1 MIKKNIILGVI
12 CLGVAGAM
20 ALVIAQGGDEAKD
33 RQERL
38 KPVTFYDQ
46 EKNMPSFEVAKEYTY
61 YAQENSVSSSLTSI
75 RNLEAIEDDFLTPYV
90 KTLNQRIGSNNW
102 NNQMLKD
109 GYRAN
114 KESASYWHYVWAY
127 ASYFALKKEVHLNK
141 SIDFDYV
148 FDGSI
153 DCSSQTKTQVYLH
166 EKTEMYN
173 FQPTFNL
180 KRYMDEPANYFVF
193 FAKSSIGIIDAET
206 TFSLI
211 KKDNNQY
218 IRYNFVF
225 DNTYYHSTNLPTLY
239 LGYFDTFLDKDGNA
253 FDVNLLKNT
262 TMIGLSYQK
271 KVQETLALQAGCDV
285 MPEDNGED
293 DQLEEFMKLYDIML
307 PFATWNKKAK

>member
-20 ALVIAQGGDEAKD
+20 ALVITQGGDEARD

-46 EKNMPSFEVAKEYTY
+46 EKDMPSFEVAEEYTY
-61 YAQENSVSSSLTSI
+61 YAQDNSVSSSLTSI
-75 RNLEAIEDDFLTPYV
+75 RDLETFEDDFLTPYV
-90 KTLNQRIGSNNW
+90 NDLNQRIGSDW
-102 NNQMLKD
+102 KVQTLKD

-193 FAKSSIGIIDAET
+193 FAKSSIGTIDAET

-271 KVQETLALQAGCDV
+271 KAQETLTSQSSYDV
-285 MPEDNGED
+285 MSADND

>member
-20 ALVIAQGGDEAKD
+20 ALVITQGGDEARD

-46 EKNMPSFEVAKEYTY
+46 EKDMPSFEVAEEYTY
-61 YAQENSVSSSLTSI
+61 YAQDNSVSSSLTSI
-75 RNLEAIEDDFLTPYV
+75 RDLETFEDDFLTPYV
-90 KTLNQRIGSNNW
+90 NDLNQRIGSDW
-102 NNQMLKD
+102 KVQTLKD
-109 GYRAN
+109 DYRAN
-114 KESASYWHYVWAY
+114 KEGASYWNYVWAY
-127 ASYFALKKEVHLNK
+127 ASYFALKKEVHLNR
-141 SIDFDYV
+141 SVDFDYV
-148 FDGSI
+148 FDGII

-166 EKTEMYN
+166 EKTEAYN

-180 KRYMDEPANYFVF
+180 KRYMDVPANYFVF
-193 FAKSSIGIIDAET
+193 FAKSSIGTIDAET
-206 TFSLI
+206 TFSLS

-225 DNTYYHSTNLPTLY
+225 DNTYYHSNYLPTLY

-271 KVQETLALQAGCDV
+271 KAQETLTSQSSYDV
-285 MPEDNGED
+285 MSADND